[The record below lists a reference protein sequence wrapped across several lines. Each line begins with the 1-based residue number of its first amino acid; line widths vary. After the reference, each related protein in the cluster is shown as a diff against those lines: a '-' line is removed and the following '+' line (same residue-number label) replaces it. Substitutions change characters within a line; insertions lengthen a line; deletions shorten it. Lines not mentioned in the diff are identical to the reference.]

1 MRKFSLFT
9 VVVGLVMALFVPA
22 ASAATPYCGITWG
35 SQPEA
40 APQMGPGPVVG
51 ARAGRHAC
59 FDRLV
64 IDIANR
70 TEPTGYTV
78 QYVPQVVQDGSG
90 DVIPL
95 RGGAFLQVTVNAPD
109 YDGGGD
115 SASGWVSGQEI
126 ANVAGFTTF
135 RQVKSAGGFEGYT
148 SVGLGVRA
156 RLPFRVL
163 RLDGPGNASRL
174 VIDVAHRW

>member
-1 MRKFSLFT
+1 
-9 VVVGLVMALFVPA
+9 
-22 ASAATPYCGITWG
+22 
-35 SQPEA
+35 
-40 APQMGPGPVVG
+40 
-51 ARAGRHAC
+51 
-59 FDRLV
+59 
-64 IDIANR
+64 
-70 TEPTGYTV
+70 V